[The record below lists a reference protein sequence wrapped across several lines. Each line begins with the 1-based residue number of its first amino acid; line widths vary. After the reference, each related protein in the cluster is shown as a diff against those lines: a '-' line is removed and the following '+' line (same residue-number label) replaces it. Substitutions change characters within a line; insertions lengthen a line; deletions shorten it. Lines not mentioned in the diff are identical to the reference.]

1 MDLTT
6 KDLLG
11 ILSSRI
17 QHFKGVFARDK
28 LPQKLN
34 FPSCF
39 IINTQNSDQSGEH
52 WLAFY
57 YDEKGNAEFFDSY
70 GNHPSYFDLESYLNN
85 TSKNWTWNKKQLQS
99 FNSPLCG
106 YYCSLYL
113 LYKNL
118 NFDLQYFLKKFSN
131 NFNVND
137 LVLLILIKS
146 N

>member
-1 MDLTT
+1 MELSTI
-6 KDLLG
+6 DLLD
-11 ILSSRI
+11 ILKSRI
-17 QHFKGVFARDK
+17 HHFKGVYARDNLPK
-28 LPQKLN
+28 LIN
-34 FPSCF
+34 FPACF
-39 IINTQNSDQSGEH
+39 IINTHNANQGGEH

-70 GNHPSYFDLESYLNN
+70 GNHPSFFELESYLNN

-118 NFDLQYFLKKFSN
+118 NYSLEYFLNKFSN
-131 NFNVND
+131 FFNVND
-137 LVLLILIKS
+137 MVLLNLIKR